1 MLYIISMTF
10 KRNDKI
16 PVFSLLTA
24 LLPAFLALSC
34 VSSPDVYKDIDLAVR
49 QDDFEQAIAAI
60 VAGQELRRPIYSEK
74 NAIMLFLDKGLLE
87 HYARNYANSSRDL
100 QQAERL
106 IEEAYTKS
114 ITASFASYIAN
125 DNAKDYPGE
134 DFEDIYLNV
143 FNALNYYNRGDIE
156 GALVEIR
163 KLSMSSGKLDM
174 LGRKYDYR
182 DPNTGASLNETVQRE
197 TGVSELPQENPVNF
211 SNSALARY
219 LAALFY
225 LASGNDDGA
234 RIEFDQLQSAFETN
248 RYIYRHPVPT
258 AVQEVQN
265 VPEGK
270 ARLNIIS
277 FTGLSPIKVEENVQ
291 LYFPFFQHPILHIA
305 NFKLPKLVERPSI
318 ISRIEVVTGD
328 YRFDLELL
336 ENMGAVIEETF
347 AIHYSNILLKTYIR
361 TILKYVAADIAAMET
376 VKQSGELAGALVA
389 LAAKTALE
397 ATESADIRMSRY
409 LPNRAHVGGVNLDP
423 GTYDVTINFYS
434 GRAIIAHAERS
445 NFTVREGDIN
455 LIDVVCLK

>member
-1 MLYIISMTF
+1 MILLSALMA
-10 KRNDKI
+10 
-16 PVFSLLTA
+16 FSCA
-24 LLPAFLALSC
+24 
-34 VSSPDVYKDIDLAVR
+34 SSPDVYKDIDFAVGN
-49 QDDFEQAIAAI
+49 DDFEEAIAAV
-60 VAGQELRRPIYSEK
+60 VAGQESNKPIYSEK

-100 QQAERL
+100 QEAERL

-114 ITASFASYIAN
+114 ITANFASYIAN
-125 DNAKDYPGE
+125 DNTKDYPGE

-143 FNALNYYNRGDIE
+143 FNALNYYNRGNIE

-174 LGRKYDYR
+174 LARRYDYR
-182 DPNTGASLNETVQRE
+182 DPNTGASLNETVIRE
-197 TGVSELPQENPVNF
+197 TGVNEIPQGKPVNF

-225 LASGNDDGA
+225 LSTGNTDSA

-248 RYIYRHPVPT
+248 RYIYQHPVPM
-258 AVQEVQN
+258 AVEEAQA

-277 FTGLSPIKVEENVQ
+277 FTGLSPVKVEETIRH
-291 LYFPFFQHPILHIA
+291 YFPFFQHPVLHIA
-305 NFKLPKLVERPSI
+305 NFKMPKLVERPSV
-318 ISRIEVVTGD
+318 ISRIEVIVD
-328 YRFDLELL
+328 ESHRFDLELL

-347 AIHYSNILLKTYIR
+347 AVRYSNILLKTYIR

-376 VKQSGELAGALVA
+376 AKQSGELAGTLVA
-389 LAAKTALE
+389 LAAKMALE

-409 LPNRAHVGGVNLDP
+409 LPNKAHIGGVNLDP
-423 GTYDVTINFYS
+423 GTYNVTVNFYS
-434 GRAIIAHAERS
+434 GRTIISRIERS
-445 NFTVREGDIN
+445 NVVVMEGDIN